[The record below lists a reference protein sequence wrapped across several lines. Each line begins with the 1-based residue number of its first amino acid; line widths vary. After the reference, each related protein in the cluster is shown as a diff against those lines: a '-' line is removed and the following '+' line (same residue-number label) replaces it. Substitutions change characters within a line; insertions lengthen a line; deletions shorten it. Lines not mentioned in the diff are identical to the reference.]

1 MSISFGG
8 MDGGRECFMS
18 ENFHRPWLAYVSLNH
33 FYICFYQVIQRY
45 YQPESSFYFVFLSLD
60 FLDKQNSIVSDS

>member
-18 ENFHRPWLAYVSLNH
+18 ENFHRPWLACISVNH
-33 FYICFYQVIQRY
+33 FCICFYQVIQGY
-45 YQPESSFYFVFLSLD
+45 YQPESSYFVFLSLD
-60 FLDKQNSIVSDS
+60 FLDKQNSIV